1 MDHLA
6 LDSVLSLLGV
16 RGHNPRFEGFRPMP
30 AAPAAGSGH
39 IMRALAAIVALFA
52 ALSLALWATVW
63 LVIQL
68 P

>member
-1 MDHLA
+1 MKA
-6 LDSVLSLLGV
+6 IVFERFGEPREVLQV
-16 RGHNPRFEGFRPMP
+16 REVTMP